1 MFSCSNKG
9 LNVEELRI
17 VSTVPSA
24 TETVCALGLIDS
36 LVGVTYGCDF
46 PPEVR
51 SKPIV
56 VDSTMP
62 KGLTMREI
70 HELVSKAKQQGRNY
84 FRVRFDLLAELKP
97 NLLIYQGVCDVCS
110 VQQKQVHNTFNV
122 NMPLFSTL
130 SLHAE
135 NVAGILDDIRR
146 VGRATAKAVEAASLV
161 RKLSMRMN
169 ELNTMVAMKNRRPR
183 VLLME
188 WLDPPIVGGHWAPE
202 LVNLAGGY
210 PILAES
216 GKPSHTVSWNEIIR
230 EDPDIIVAVPCGY
243 TVPETLREM
252 RRISP
257 PEDWWRLKAVRE
269 EQVWVADARS
279 YFSRPGPRFIH
290 GLEILMELLWDM
302 QAYSDSAG
310 VEPHALAEPWL
321 R

>member
-1 MFSCSNKG
+1 MSSCSNKSLG
-9 LNVEELRI
+9 SGELRI

-24 TETVCALGLIDS
+24 TEIVCALGLIDS

-51 SKPIV
+51 GKPIV
-56 VDSTMP
+56 VESTMP

-70 HELVSKAKQQGRNY
+70 HELVSKAKQQGKNY
-84 FRVRFDLLAELKP
+84 FSVKLDLLAELKP

-110 VQQKQVHNTFNV
+110 VQQKQVHNTFSVNPSSFNV
-122 NMPLFSTL
+122 L

-135 NVAGILDDIRR
+135 NIMGILDDIRR
-146 VGRATAKAVEAASLV
+146 VGGATAKAVEAASLV
-161 RKLSMRMN
+161 RKLSMRIQ
-169 ELNTMVAMKNRRPR
+169 ELNTMVVVKNRRPR

-202 LVNLAGGY
+202 LVNLAGGL
-210 PILAES
+210 PTLAES
-216 GKPSHTVSWNEIIR
+216 GRPSQTVSWDEIAR

-269 EQVWVADARS
+269 GQVWVADARS

-290 GLEILMELLWDM
+290 GLEILVELLWDM

-310 VEPHALAEPWL
+310 VEPYALAEPWL